1 MPSKSKT
8 KGNAFE
14 RDVSKFLNRVY
25 NTDGFTKTM
34 GSGAFVGKGNWAKRS
49 GLDQNIKV
57 ALAGDIITPTWF
69 PFSIECKHYS
79 DTPNYATII
88 KGPDVTLDS
97 WLGKSIHDAI
107 NTQLIPLVFFKTDYK
122 GAHVAL
128 PREFA
133 PLLEKMNIRYFLTYR
148 CFVIVGIDQFE
159 YIGTHL
165 LDEVMKD
172 EGAVKRTVIDY
183 FTQQLED
190 TTSEVFFLYNSFY
203 EDETKTTKKKKKP

>member
-14 RDVSKFLNRVY
+14 RDVSKFLNKVY

-88 KGPDVTLDS
+88 KGPDVTLDL

-128 PREFA
+128 PKTLA
-133 PLLEKMNIRYFLTYR
+133 PILEQHNIRFYLTYR
-148 CFVIVGIDQFE
+148 NFVIIGIDLFE
-159 YIGTHL
+159 VIAPTL
-165 LDEVMKD
+165 LEFVTKEDNANHKALVGFFTEEVKNI
-172 EGAVKRTVIDY
+172 E
-183 FTQQLED
+183 
-190 TTSEVFFLYNSFY
+190 SETFFLYNSFY
-203 EDETKTTKKKKKP
+203 EDESKTTKKKK